1 MRTQF
6 HCSYCDSVF
15 NNEDACRKHEIEK
28 HAQGKAP
35 KEDWGGVDIRTYENK
50 RREYEDTI
58 ETLIEAIAKQGCTLV
73 HVRLYPGA
81 VERIM
86 TEDYPFTSLKPELR
100 DRILRRFHAMLNEE
114 G

>member
-1 MRTQF
+1 MSIF
-6 HCSYCDSVF
+6 SC
-15 NNEDACRKHEIEK
+15 
-28 HAQGKAP
+28 
-35 KEDWGGVDIRTYENK
+35 EDWGGVDIRTYENK
-50 RREYEDTI
+50 CREYEDAI

-100 DRILRRFHAMLNEE
+100 DRILRRFRAMLNEE
-114 G
+114 N